1 MTQRQWHVQSALRTR
16 VAGLSCAPGA
26 IRRVSVPNTGGANSE
41 WQIFVPSTPRLRYSP
56 FMDAVLQTGSFMD
69 YGIFLQS
76 IMLAA
81 VEKGL
86 ATCPQAALGECPEI
100 VKEELGYPQES
111 IMICGMVMG
120 YEDPEAAIN
129 GYRMPRQDISEFV
142 RFFR

>member
-1 MTQRQWHVQSALRTR
+1 
-16 VAGLSCAPGA
+16 
-26 IRRVSVPNTGGANSE
+26 
-41 WQIFVPSTPRLRYSP
+41 
-56 FMDAVLQTGSFMD
+56 MDTVLKTGSFMD

-129 GYRMPRQDISEFV
+129 GYRVTRQDISEFV